1 MSTIQAYT
9 TATRPTASA
18 SNVGLTIFNTT
29 DKSINIS
36 DGANWRGYAFDSAY
50 GWTGSSEYSLDFDG
64 TDDYVEVQHSS
75 SLNISGALTISAW
88 VYFDD
93 LSGFPMIVNK
103 RASTGHAYQFYSTSN
118 KLAFTNGT
126 AATSTTSLSTNTWYH
141 VAVVANS
148 GTATFYLNG
157 SSDGSGSI
165 ASTMPTNTENVWLGG
180 MSWASNYLNGRL
192 DEVAIFNTA
201 LNSTQI
207 ASMISSNEPADLS
220 SLSPVSWWRM
230 GDNNGAGTAT
240 TLVDQ
245 GSGNNNA
252 TIENGASGNTS
263 PNYILGT
270 PSHS

>member
-1 MSTIQAYT
+1 MPTTIPT
-9 TATRPTASA
+9 TTSSTRPGSPSA
-18 SNVGLTIFNTT
+18 GDAYFET
-29 DKSINIS
+29 DTKNYIIY
-36 DGANWRGYAFDSAY
+36 DGANWRGYAYDSTY
-50 GWTGSSEYSLDFDG
+50 GWTGSSYSLDFDG

-118 KLAFTNGT
+118 KLSFGNGT
-126 AATSTTSLSTNTWYH
+126 VATSTTSLSTNTWYH

-165 ASTMPTNTENVWLGG
+165 ASTMPTNTEKVWLGG

-252 TIENGASGNTS
+252 TIKNGAS
-263 PNYILGT
+263 YISGT